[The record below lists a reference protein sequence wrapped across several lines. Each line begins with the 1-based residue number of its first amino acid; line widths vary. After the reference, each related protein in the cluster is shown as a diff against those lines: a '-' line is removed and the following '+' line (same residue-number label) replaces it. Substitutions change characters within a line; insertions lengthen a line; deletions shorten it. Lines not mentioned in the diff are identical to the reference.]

1 MGNPNLDDWSHA
13 TKGEPSSEKRSLILQ
28 MIFKEVER
36 SYRLHGCPRW
46 GRHEAYAIILE
57 ELDEVKQAI
66 FDDLPFEEV
75 WKELIHTAAMC
86 VRYMETEPRFIKE
99 GE

>member
-13 TKGEPSSEKRSLILQ
+13 TLGFPDVKRRLSILEKIDV
-28 MIFKEVER
+28 EVVR
-36 SYRLHGCPRW
+36 SYELHGCPRW

-75 WKELIHTAAMC
+75 KKELIQTAAMC
-86 VRYMETEPRFIKE
+86 VRYLETEPRFADE
-99 GE
+99 

>member
-13 TKGEPSSEKRSLILQ
+13 TKGEPSPEKRDLILRA
-28 MIFKEVER
+28 IYKEVGR
-36 SYRLHGCPRW
+36 SYELHGCPRW

-75 WKELIHTAAMC
+75 WKELIQTAAMC
-86 VRYMETEPRFIKE
+86 VRFMETEPRFSNND
-99 GE
+99 